1 MVSKNCN
8 TIYNVTYVNKE
19 HQATTEMT
27 KGFYG
32 AIQGICGG
40 GITHQITPQDFLR
53 LLEYKI
59 NLLLQI
65 EKFFWREKT
74 DLDHPNLRNQFSTSI
89 VYFYRDDV
97 KLLFWEISTRV
108 EFSFAVGDICTL
120 FWNPKLCPKITFIF
134 RDQLTHPT

>member
-1 MVSKNCN
+1 MKNGEKNCN
-8 TIYNVTYVNKE
+8 KYNVTYVNKE
-19 HQATTEMT
+19 HQATEMT

-32 AIQGICGG
+32 AIKGICGE

-74 DLDHPNLRNQFSTSI
+74 DLDHPKKSI
-89 VYFYRDDV
+89 FDLYC
-97 KLLFWEISTRV
+97 LLLQR
-108 EFSFAVGDICTL
+108 
-120 FWNPKLCPKITFIF
+120 
-134 RDQLTHPT
+134 